1 LGLFKRKEVW
11 VPTFRGWLLMAVAVV
26 GLLAGGV
33 AGTEPFLAA
42 NRPLHRGVLVV
53 EGWVP
58 DYALEAAKRQFET
71 YSYELVVVAGVP
83 VEHGSHISWATNHAY
98 LAAAT
103 LQKLGLP
110 AERVVPVPCP
120 EVPRNRTYAMAR
132 KVREWL
138 ETHPGHAQVD
148 VLTLGVHARRTWLLY
163 RLALGANYSAGI
175 IASGDRRYDPK
186 RWWRTSSGFRTV
198 TSELI
203 AYLYAKLLFNPGA
216 QDELALEKDLSPAED
231 RPNQAKF

>member
-11 VPTFRGWLLMAVAVV
+11 APTWRGWLAMALVV
-26 GLLAGGV
+26 LVVLAGGV
-33 AGTEPFLAA
+33 ASTEPFLAA
-42 NRPLHRGVLVV
+42 NRPLHRGLLIV

-71 YSYELVVVAGVP
+71 HAYELVLVAGVP
-83 VEHGSHISWATNHAY
+83 VEHGSYLSWATNHAY

-132 KVREWL
+132 RVREWL
-138 ETHPGHAQVD
+138 ETHPGHVQVD

-163 RLALGANYSAGI
+163 QLALGPEYSTGI
-175 IASGDRRYDPK
+175 IAAGDRRYDPK

-198 TSELI
+198 IDELI
-203 AYLYAKLLFNPGA
+203 AYVYAKLLFHPES
-216 QDELALEKDLSPAED
+216 QEELALEKDSQSPAAG
-231 RPNQAKF
+231 RAQ